1 MFSISN
7 LACVRRDHHLFSG
20 LGFWLESGG
29 RLHIAGENGVDKLGD
44 RYRRAVLYLGH
55 HDALITALE

>member
-7 LACVRRDHHLFSG
+7 LACIRRDQISG

-29 RLHIAGENGVDKLGD
+29 RLHIGGENRVGKLGD

-55 HDALITALE
+55 HNALITALE